1 MQYKIIMS
9 KKLLIFI
16 AAVSILTSCYNCI
29 EDEATDK
36 YYLIEVLLDPGDG
49 SGIFEPVESEKFI
62 ELHQDGTV
70 TSNGEICG
78 FGVESNSATA
88 GTFAFDTNTISTPYC
103 IDLSFELVENELI
116 IDYPCIEPCRAK
128 FLK

>member
-1 MQYKIIMS
+1 VAKSDIFGLSIFQEKIFAS
-9 KKLLIFI
+9 KKLLFFI

-36 YYLIEVLLDPGDG
+36 YYLIEVLLDLGDG

-88 GTFAFDTNTISTPYC
+88 GSPISLIKETIT
-103 IDLSFELVENELI
+103 VN
-116 IDYPCIEPCRAK
+116 
-128 FLK
+128 